1 MTRPQHIVQFYDDEL
16 FLTESVASFVK
27 LGLQVHDTLF
37 IIVTAAHR
45 PELGQALTPDEL
57 ANKRLKFFDAA
68 SLLSNIMMDDLP
80 DPSMFMEVLGNPIQQ
95 AGQRGPVRV
104 FGEMVSLLWAEGN
117 HQAAI
122 RLEELWNTLETLQ
135 PVSILHAYPHS
146 TFTTTEDPQSL
157 LAVYYAHTE
166 VHHQKASA

>member
-1 MTRPQHIVQFYDDEL
+1 MI
-16 FLTESVASFVK
+16 A
-27 LGLQVHDTLF
+27 DTLPAV
-37 IIVTAAHR
+37 IGLVQMGVLELHTWGATRDALDR
-45 PELGQALTPDEL
+45 P
-57 ANKRLKFFDAA
+57 
-68 SLLSNIMMDDLP
+68 LLSNIMMDDLP
-80 DPSMFMEVLGNPIQQ
+80 NPSMFMEVLGNPIQQ

-104 FGEMVSLLWAEGN
+104 FGDMVSLLWAEGK

-122 RLEELWNTLETLQ
+122 RLEELWNTHETLQ

-166 VHHQKASA
+166 VPSKSLGLTLPP